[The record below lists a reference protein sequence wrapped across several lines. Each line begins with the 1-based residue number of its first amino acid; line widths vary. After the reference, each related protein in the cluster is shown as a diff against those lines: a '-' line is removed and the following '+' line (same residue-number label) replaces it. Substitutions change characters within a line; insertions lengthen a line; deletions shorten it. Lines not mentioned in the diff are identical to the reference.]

1 MNEADKFVNSK
12 IDEFADKFSTLKH
25 ISPPKTLFH
34 YTDSETLLKIIE
46 NKCIWMTHALYTNDS
61 SEFIH
66 GMIKFKS
73 ALDILEDKGV
83 EKSWLDRIREFFD
96 QEMKSPLA
104 EPYVFSLTERSDQLS
119 QWRGYGDNCNG
130 LSIGFNTEVFNAD
143 AGIHFKC
150 VSVIYDPSIQN
161 QIVNS
166 VIQGFINLILSLGH
180 KIDDGKKWGPSLAR
194 GYFQVAYAQSIRFKD
209 PSWCEEREWRNIK
222 LTPPQDA
229 NIFLRKGSSSL
240 KKTYNLNL
248 ADVEN
253 LITVVNIGPLSDKE
267 KQIKALEF
275 LKLNS
280 NLKFDIT
287 MSMIPM
293 KN

>member
-1 MNEADKFVNSK
+1 MNEDDKDVDLK
-12 IDEFADKFSTLKH
+12 IDEFTNRLSSLEH
-25 ISPPKTLFH
+25 SSPPKKLFH

-46 NKCIWMTHALYTNDS
+46 NRSIWMTHALYTNDS

-66 GMIKFKS
+66 GMEKFKN
-73 ALDILEDKGV
+73 ALNILEDKGV
-83 EKSWLDRIREFFD
+83 EKSWLNRIREFFD
-96 QEMKSPLA
+96 QEMRSPLA
-104 EPYVFSLTERSDQLS
+104 EPYVFSMTEQCDQLS
-119 QWRGYGDNCNG
+119 QWRGYGDNCKG
-130 LSIGFNTEVFNAD
+130 LSIGFDTDIFKAD

-166 VIQGFINLILSLGH
+166 VIQGFINLMRSLGN
-180 KIDDGKKWGPSLAR
+180 KIDDGKKWGPPLAR

-209 PSWCEEREWRNIK
+209 ASWSEEREWRNIK
-222 LTPPQDA
+222 LTSPQDP

-248 ADVEN
+248 ADVEK
-253 LITVVNIGPLSDKE
+253 LIAEVNIGPLSDKE
-267 KQIKALEF
+267 KQSKALEC

-280 NLKFDIT
+280 NLKFGVS
-287 MSMIPM
+287 MSAIPM